1 MNPSARE
8 ELRRDA
14 ARYIWWERPD
24 EALRRPNRII
34 AQVMDIG
41 DFEDVRRM
49 ASALGLDKMRGVLL
63 HAEAGWFNERSW
75 SYWCYRLGVVKPGD
89 PLPPMPR
96 RMA

>member
-1 MNPSARE
+1 MNISARE

-14 ARYIWWERPD
+14 ARYLWWERPD
-24 EALRRPNRII
+24 EALRRPVRVI
-34 AQVMDIG
+34 AQVMNIG

-49 ASALGLDKMRGVLL
+49 MTVLGVDEMKNVLL

-75 SYWCYRLGVVKPGD
+75 SYWCYKLGATKPGD

-96 RMA
+96 RRA